1 MLVLDWV
8 LDEKNEIGKLVKSDK
23 VCRLV
28 NSIIIDCSV
37 SIILLCKMLC
47 KMLTLGEAEW
57 KEVHYFCNFTVLF

>member
-1 MLVLDWV
+1 M
-8 LDEKNEIGKLVKSDK
+8 DEKIEIGKLVKSVK

-47 KMLTLGEAEW
+47 KMLTLGEAE
-57 KEVHYFCNFTVLF
+57 